1 MKRYYPELLPKR
13 VNNVFMRNKTQAP
26 NPAFHNPQSTGQP
39 FSEHRL
45 GEKGE
50 NCSKSRR
57 VSHFLLFRSHNTYNR
72 RTCLLQIPHRQG
84 NLKHWDYPFNQIQKV
99 IPMSAL
105 LLPQEE
111 VIKLILKLICDDT
124 ISLCSWPNCG
134 LIAMV
139 DGYSQWQ
146 FQFVITS

>member
-57 VSHFLLFRSHNTYNR
+57 VGHFFLFRYHNTYNR
-72 RTCLLQIPHRQG
+72 RTSSSDPTQTGEFETLRLSLQSNTKSHPNVNSPVASRGSDKADIEI
-84 NLKHWDYPFNQIQKV
+84 NL
-99 IPMSAL
+99 
-105 LLPQEE
+105 
-111 VIKLILKLICDDT
+111 
-124 ISLCSWPNCG
+124 
-134 LIAMV
+134 
-139 DGYSQWQ
+139 
-146 FQFVITS
+146 